1 MASQTLRKS
10 LQRCGKGRC
19 VILCWTSIEIQASV
33 RISLLS
39 NQWGTP
45 PSLTLILVIT
55 AIWLDFSPATV
66 QGRYRDR
73 NQAAV
78 LAIFL
83 VALDF
88 NGSVND
94 VSLCNL
100 ETQWPKIAW
109 SRPIG
114 VANSLVCSKYMFTH
128 VVPPSQRRTK
138 TTTGSNGCHCLP
150 WQGDVSQA
158 KQTSLDWT
166 TRRKQNTG
174 KKEQSDCLVD
184 DMNIWFID
192 GSKHLQLH
200 KAQVLHY
207 NSATHHQKVAWSDSN
222 QQAHTHQY

>member
-1 MASQTLRKS
+1 M
-10 LQRCGKGRC
+10 
-19 VILCWTSIEIQASV
+19 
-33 RISLLS
+33 
-39 NQWGTP
+39 GTP

-128 VVPPSQRRTK
+128 VVPLSQRRTK
-138 TTTGSNGCHCLP
+138 STTGSNGCHCLP

-166 TRRKQNTG
+166 TTKKHRK
-174 KKEQSDCLVD
+174 KRAVRLFSWWHEHLPYW
-184 DMNIWFID
+184 WFKTSPAAQTPI
-192 GSKHLQLH
+192 SKH
-200 KAQVLHY
+200 
-207 NSATHHQKVAWSDSN
+207 T
-222 QQAHTHQY
+222 HTHQY